1 MYHKS
6 NELHNFQYILTFNED
21 EIDLNGDENKFG
33 KFDFDWS
40 KQVIAEYSDTE
51 QETIF
56 KRFFRWRTIN
66 YLL

>member
-33 KFDFDWS
+33 KFDFD
-40 KQVIAEYSDTE
+40 
-51 QETIF
+51 
-56 KRFFRWRTIN
+56 
-66 YLL
+66 